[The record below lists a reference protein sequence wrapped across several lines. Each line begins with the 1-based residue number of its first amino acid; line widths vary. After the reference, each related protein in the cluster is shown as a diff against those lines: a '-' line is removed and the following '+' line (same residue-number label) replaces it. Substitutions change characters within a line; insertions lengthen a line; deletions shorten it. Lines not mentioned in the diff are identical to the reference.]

1 MSSLACYEMTEIS
14 SSLIEVLRGYNSG
27 FFVEPFFSS
36 SSTKRAV
43 FAPYSKADCFCDD
56 SSSLWAVSFIGFL
69 DNTVS
74 LFRGKFTCEM
84 F

>member
-1 MSSLACYEMTEIS
+1 MTEIS

-56 SSSLWAVSFIGFL
+56 SSSLWAVYRWFEVLEIGDL
-69 DNTVS
+69 RRS
-74 LFRGKFTCEM
+74 LGSWI
-84 F
+84 